1 MKKIILVALA
11 SFLAAAVSAQQGTPA
26 GTSSPPPTV
35 STTTPATAA
44 DVEALRQQVQSLTET
59 VKSLQQQVKDQQ
71 AALEKANLT
80 GESGL
85 PQNPEPSPIAAA
97 ENSPAPGASAPPR
110 FPTEDTSVVASAT
123 APAVSGT
130 PAPGTFPTTDTS
142 VVTSAPETISSTV
155 AGASLT
161 QPITIGGGKN
171 YMNISFDGLFALAY
185 SSAKDLDHIE
195 VGDHD
200 PQQRGFNARNIELAF
215 DGAVDPYFEGFAN
228 IVFKLGN
235 NNETE
240 VEVEEAFM
248 QTTNLPFGLQLK
260 GGQFFAAFG
269 RLNPMHPH
277 VWDFADDALVHGRL
291 LGPDGLRGVGAQ
303 ISWTLPTPW
312 YSQLIVASQ
321 NGRGSTGFSFRNPGD
336 NGIFFDRET
345 TDREARGLQ
354 DFVWIPRWENSVDLS
369 PTQVMLAGV
378 SGAFGSNE
386 TGANARTQIYGG
398 DLFYKWK
405 SAHAEGGF
413 PFVKWQTEMMYR
425 RFEAGRGVDESFPV
439 AETFHDWG
447 LYSQV
452 LWGFRKGWVAGVRG
466 DYFHMQDSRFTDDP
480 DRQSRWR
487 ISANL
492 SWYPTEFSKLRL
504 QYNHDF
510 LESNFFL
517 ADREVDSVFLQFEFI
532 LGAHGAHKF

>member
-1 MKKIILVALA
+1 MTKIILVALA

-35 STTTPATAA
+35 SNTTPAAAA

-59 VKSLQQQVKDQQ
+59 VKALQQQVKDQQ

-85 PQNPEPSPIAAA
+85 PQNPEPSPIAGA
-97 ENSPAPGASAPPR
+97 EESPAPAGNAPPR

-130 PAPGTFPTTDTS
+130 PAPGGFPTTDTS
-142 VVTSAPETISSTV
+142 VVTSAPETISSTGV
-155 AGASLT
+155 GASLT
-161 QPITIGGGKN
+161 QPITIGGGRN

-228 IVFKLGN
+228 IVFKLDN
-235 NNETE
+235 DNETE

-269 RLNPMHPH
+269 RINPTHPH
-277 VWDFADDALVHGRL
+277 TWDFADDPLVAGRL

-303 ISWTLPTPW
+303 ISWTLPLPW
-312 YSQLIVASQ
+312 YSQLIFASQ
-321 NGRGSTGFSFRNPGD
+321 NGRGS
-336 NGIFFDRET
+336 
-345 TDREARGLQ
+345 
-354 DFVWIPRWENSVDLS
+354 
-369 PTQVMLAGV
+369 
-378 SGAFGSNE
+378 
-386 TGANARTQIYGG
+386 
-398 DLFYKWK
+398 
-405 SAHAEGGF
+405 
-413 PFVKWQTEMMYR
+413 
-425 RFEAGRGVDESFPV
+425 
-439 AETFHDWG
+439 
-447 LYSQV
+447 
-452 LWGFRKGWVAGVRG
+452 
-466 DYFHMQDSRFTDDP
+466 
-480 DRQSRWR
+480 
-487 ISANL
+487 
-492 SWYPTEFSKLRL
+492 
-504 QYNHDF
+504 
-510 LESNFFL
+510 
-517 ADREVDSVFLQFEFI
+517 
-532 LGAHGAHKF
+532 